1 MTLTSKALR
10 VPGWLLLIGAM
21 TAVGPVA
28 IDMYLP
34 GFPLIEADFGE
45 QGVELTMAT
54 YLVGLSLGQLFYGPI
69 SDRFGRKPPIYAGF
83 MLYII
88 GSFGC
93 MLATNMGMLMA
104 MRVLQALG
112 ACGGVVMGRAIV
124 RDRCEPHE
132 AARAFSTLMLIVA
145 LAPVLAPVLGGWVVT
160 ALGWRAI
167 FAFQGA
173 MGIVIVIAMHYVL
186 AESRDPAHVVPLSFR
201 NVARSYA
208 SLLRDP
214 VFTGYT
220 LTGGFGMGAMFCY
233 VTGFPTVMTETYRMP
248 PQQFG
253 WLIGLNGLA
262 FMAASRMNIVA
273 LRTIGPADVLRR
285 FVALPLVFAMIL
297 AAWDYWADPPLWG
310 IVALQLCFFVT
321 VGRISPNVAALALA
335 PHGREA
341 GAASALMGSL
351 QSIVAM
357 LSGAALGAFE
367 HVSITLL
374 ATLMGVGA
382 ACSWLAYLWVRS
394 RQGRTLG

>member
-1 MTLTSKALR
+1 MTLTSKSLR
-10 VPGWLLLIGAM
+10 VPGWLLLISAM
-21 TAVGPVA
+21 TAVGPVS

-34 GFPLIEADFGE
+34 GFVQIEADLGE

-54 YLVGLSLGQLFYGPI
+54 YLIGLSLGQLFYGPI
-69 SDRFGRKPPIYAGF
+69 SDRVGRKPPIYAGF
-83 MLYII
+83 ALYIV

-93 MLATNMGMLMA
+93 MLADSMSMLMT

-112 ACGGVVMGRAIV
+112 ACGGVVIGRAIV

-145 LAPVLAPVLGGWVVT
+145 LAPIFAPILGGWVVT
-160 ALGWRAI
+160 VLSWRAI
-167 FAFQGA
+167 FGIQGL
-173 MGIVIVIAMHYVL
+173 MGVTVVVAMHFVMT
-186 AESRDPAHVVPLSFR
+186 ESRDPQHVRPLSFG
-201 NVARSYA
+201 NVARSYGA
-208 SLLRDP
+208 LLRDP
-214 VFTGYT
+214 VFIGYT
-220 LTGGFGMGAMFCY
+220 LIGGFGMGAMFCY

-273 LRTIGPADVLRR
+273 LRKVGPADVLRR
-285 FVALPLVFAMIL
+285 FIALPLVFAMAL
-297 AAWDYWADPPLWG
+297 AAWGYWADPPLWG

-321 VGRISPNVAALALA
+321 VGRVSPNVAALALA
-335 PHGREA
+335 PHGRDA

-367 HVSITLL
+367 HVTITLI
-374 ATLMGVGA
+374 AALMALGA
-382 ACSWLAYLWVRS
+382 ACSWAAYGWVRWRS
-394 RQGRTLG
+394 VRAG